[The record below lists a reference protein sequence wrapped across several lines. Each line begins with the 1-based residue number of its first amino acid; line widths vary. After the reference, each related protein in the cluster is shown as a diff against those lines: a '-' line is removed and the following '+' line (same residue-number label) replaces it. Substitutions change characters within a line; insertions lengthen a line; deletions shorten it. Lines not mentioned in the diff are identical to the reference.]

1 MPNYIWTIIIFVVH
15 KILIILERK
24 IIKKSTY
31 RVVCMFNSF
40 FWHIIYSF
48 RTQKDTSSKKKKKKT
63 EESALLLNYLLMCGP
78 LVEQVLNPP
87 THHSWWTSLAA
98 AFLLWLY
105 STVFGPL
112 FAAILR
118 AELFQCDIHCDLS
131 LIPAFFRWLHALDY

>member
-48 RTQKDTSSKKKKKKT
+48 RTQKDTSSKKKKKRQKNLPYFST
-63 EESALLLNYLLMCGP
+63 
-78 LVEQVLNPP
+78 
-87 THHSWWTSLAA
+87 TS
-98 AFLLWLY
+98 
-105 STVFGPL
+105 
-112 FAAILR
+112 
-118 AELFQCDIHCDLS
+118 
-131 LIPAFFRWLHALDY
+131 